1 MHGSFRF
8 YIDKWPDKIQ
18 TSSILDI
25 FDMFSQKLGI
35 PFSKYTY
42 TLYDSKVDDPII
54 YVEYN
59 NDEIARS
66 EFLVRDLT
74 PPFICKPGS
83 FTAPII
89 QAADECDVLSIGA
102 PIRVNIQLPSKLI
115 PMVIRVD
122 YDCNFLK
129 KDADLLG
136 MYKSFIKNLFIW
148 GYSVN
153 NSFLHLYLR
162 QNTAFTLDCGQLG
175 SWLSLE
181 DKDNIN
187 KSLAH
192 KTNGCV
198 NCIMDVFM
206 ANSIRFDILQS
217 ETIRKITDVVGM
229 EYTEIVSDNFMFAL
243 PIGNK
248 ISSYYRKR
256 YFRLVFQL
264 RKLLKS
270 ADLLARLK

>member
-1 MHGSFRF
+1 M
-8 YIDKWPDKIQ
+8 
-18 TSSILDI
+18 
-25 FDMFSQKLGI
+25 
-35 PFSKYTY
+35 
-42 TLYDSKVDDPII
+42 
-54 YVEYN
+54 
-59 NDEIARS
+59 
-66 EFLVRDLT
+66 
-74 PPFICKPGS
+74 
-83 FTAPII
+83 
-89 QAADECDVLSIGA
+89 LSIES
-102 PIRVNIQLPSKLI
+102 PIRITIQLPSKLI

-122 YDCNFLK
+122 YDCSFLN

-175 SWLSLE
+175 SWLSFE
-181 DKDNIN
+181 DSDNIK

-192 KTNGCV
+192 KTNGCI
-198 NCIMDVFM
+198 NCIMDVFL

-229 EYTEIVSDNFMFAL
+229 AYTDIVSDNFMFAL
-243 PIGNK
+243 PVGHK
-248 ISSYYRKR
+248 ISSHYRKR

-264 RKLLKS
+264 RKHLKS